1 MPGEREKQARTKTRA
16 VITALANGS
25 ESAVI
30 ERIPNRPKFE
40 YKPARGGGT
49 APFKPGESGNPGGAK
64 PQVVDGVHIPTLARE
79 HCAEAIRITVGIM
92 RDTEAENV
100 DRLRAVN
107 TILDRGLGKA
117 PAVVAH
123 LNARDAVE
131 YSDEE
136 LLAFIDGR
144 VIPQGD

>member
-16 VITALANGS
+16 VITALANGA

-40 YKPARGGGT
+40 YRPARGGGT

-79 HCAEAIRITVGIM
+79 YCAEAIRITVGIM
-92 RDTEAENV
+92 RNTDALDV

-131 YSDEE
+131 FSDQE
-136 LLAFIDGR
+136 LMDMIEGKLIL
-144 VIPQGD
+144 QGN